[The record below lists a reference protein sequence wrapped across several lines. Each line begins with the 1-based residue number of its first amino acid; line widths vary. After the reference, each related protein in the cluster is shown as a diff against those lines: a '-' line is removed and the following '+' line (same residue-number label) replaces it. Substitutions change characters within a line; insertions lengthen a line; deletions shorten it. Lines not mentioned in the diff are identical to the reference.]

1 MWKEAVLSYHTP
13 TATPRPNPGPWVLW
27 THPFQP
33 LSGMPC
39 GIPPPPHKGSKLLR
53 RACTPIT
60 LAHPFSTPVRF
71 CSLELRPPISHPTL
85 LATLLEWYL
94 YCPLPGSAASAPD
107 ALRPREGRLRPGTRL
122 HPGRPPRPRPL
133 REGTVSARDA
143 LLCGE
148 CTPRVRLRPL

>member
-1 MWKEAVLSYHTP
+1 M
-13 TATPRPNPGPWVLW
+13 
-27 THPFQP
+27 
-33 LSGMPC
+33 LSGGAVRRGC
-39 GIPPPPHKGSKLLR
+39 GPPGEGS
-53 RACTPIT
+53 
-60 LAHPFSTPVRF
+60 
-71 CSLELRPPISHPTL
+71 LRPGRPRVCSPRICAGCSAPRESEAAPRDEAAPRGAYGESGDEGEAAPREGTL
-85 LATLLEWYL
+85 HLGMRLRPREGSLRWGQ